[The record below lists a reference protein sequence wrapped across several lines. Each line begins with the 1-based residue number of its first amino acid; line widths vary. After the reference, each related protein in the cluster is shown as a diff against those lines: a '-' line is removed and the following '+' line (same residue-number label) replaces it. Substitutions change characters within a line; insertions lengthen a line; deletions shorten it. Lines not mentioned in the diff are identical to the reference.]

1 MNAYNGITGMQE
13 ARNDEWSAEKI
24 VYNMD
29 VDPRLAS
36 LISENCECRLYNL
49 HFGGLFYLEKW
60 LY

>member
-24 VYNMD
+24 VD
-29 VDPRLAS
+29 VDPRLYFW
-36 LISENCECRLYNL
+36 EFCRLYNL

-60 LY
+60 LYL

>member
-29 VDPRLAS
+29 VDPSSSYFWELWNVDFTIYI
-36 LISENCECRLYNL
+36 L
-49 HFGGLFYLEKW
+49 GGLFYLEKW
-60 LY
+60 LYL